1 MKSNWKEERLGSLVR
16 FSSGGTPNKNNPDY
30 WNGTIP
36 WISAKNMKSEVIET
50 SDLSI
55 TEEGL
60 IHGSKIAPKG
70 SLLLLVRG
78 SGLFNGIPV
87 CYLENA
93 VAYNQDVKC
102 IESTSE
108 LENKYLFYWLKANSG
123 YLRKK
128 IEFTSI
134 GAGKFDTRFLSNLV
148 VRFPDKVTRKK
159 IIDIADNI
167 SDRININKK
176 INENLAQQ
184 AQAIFVNMF
193 AHNENVIPTTI
204 ADVALNV
211 TDGVHNTVHDDP
223 EGEYLL
229 LSCKNIKGGSLSI
242 GSSERRISF
251 DTFEKL
257 RRRTKLSKGDVLI
270 SSVGT
275 VGELFLLNEEP
286 SHFEFQRSVAMVK
299 PNTDIVSPAY
309 LYESLVF
316 KRSELINAAHGAV
329 QQCLFISDIAG
340 FPVGIPQPDELHD
353 FDTTVMPMFNIIS
366 TNEAE
371 NQRLAEMRDTLL
383 PKLMNGELDV
393 SKLDL

>member
-299 PNTDIVSPAY
+299 P
-309 LYESLVF
+309 
-316 KRSELINAAHGAV
+316 INKKCFSGTA
-329 QQCLFISDIAG
+329 
-340 FPVGIPQPDELHD
+340 
-353 FDTTVMPMFNIIS
+353 
-366 TNEAE
+366 
-371 NQRLAEMRDTLL
+371 
-383 PKLMNGELDV
+383 
-393 SKLDL
+393 

>member
-167 SDRININKK
+167 SDRININRK
-176 INENLAQQ
+176 INENLLQQ
-184 AQAIFVNMF
+184 ASTIYKAWFDDF
-193 AHNENVIPTTI
+193 IPF
-204 ADVALNV
+204 
-211 TDGVHNTVHDDP
+211 DGICP
-223 EGEYLL
+223 AEWEQG
-229 LSCKNIKGGSLSI
+229 
-242 GSSERRISF
+242 
-251 DTFEKL
+251 
-257 RRRTKLSKGDVLI
+257 VL
-270 SSVGT
+270 
-275 VGELFLLNEEP
+275 
-286 SHFEFQRSVAMVK
+286 
-299 PNTDIVSPAY
+299 
-309 LYESLVF
+309 
-316 KRSELINAAHGAV
+316 
-329 QQCLFISDIAG
+329 SDIADITSGKRPPMKSAEKTSIATVPLVGAASVMG
-340 FPVGIPQPDELHD
+340 FTSEANHTDKILVTGRVGTHGVVQRFNTPCWTSDNTLVITSAFYEYTYQILQRIDYHAMNRGSTQPLITQGDMNKVVILIPDRQTLDD
-353 FDTTVMPMFNIIS
+353 F
-366 TNEAE
+366 EALVGLLMSQYEANLLE
-371 NQRLAEMRDTLL
+371 NTKLAKLKFSFINSHQRREYYQR
-383 PKLMNGELDV
+383 NCR
-393 SKLDL
+393 

>member
-148 VRFPDKVTRKK
+148 VRFPDIVTRKK
-159 IIDIADNI
+159 IIDMADNI

-176 INENLAQQ
+176 INENLLQQ
-184 AQAIFVNMF
+184 YYNTSSNQQLFTSLINVLGGGTPKTGNPYFWDGSIPFFTPKDVGAPYTFQTEKYITESGLEHCNSRLYPKNTTFVT
-193 AHNENVIPTTI
+193 A
-204 ADVALNV
+204 
-211 TDGVHNTVHDDP
+211 
-223 EGEYLL
+223 
-229 LSCKNIKGGSLSI
+229 
-242 GSSERRISF
+242 R
-251 DTFEKL
+251 
-257 RRRTKLSKGDVLI
+257 
-270 SSVGT
+270 GT
-275 VGELFLLNEEP
+275 VGKVSLAGTPMAMNQSCYALASKTIDPLLVY
-286 SHFEFQRSVAMVK
+286 FYALKAVA
-299 PNTDIVSPAY
+299 
-309 LYESLVF
+309 SL
-316 KRSELINAAHGAV
+316 KHKASGAV
-329 QQCLFISDIAG
+329 FDAI
-340 FPVGIPQPDELHD
+340 VTRD
-353 FDTTVMPMFNIIS
+353 FDTETINILTDEDARSALSVIAPAM
-366 TNEAE
+366 EAIHNNVEE
-371 NQRLAEMRDTLL
+371 NMRLSKLRDTLL
-383 PKLMNGELDV
+383 PNLMSGKLDV
-393 SKLDL
+393 SELDL